1 MKTPLLLSLDK
12 RRHLPVLCRLTS
24 ERQNAALTREMKFGR
39 SPLCEAEYTAD
50 VIPVSL
56 HLKDIKNPSHLPRL
70 NATVWLIVLNLKN
83 LLLNCCIW

>member
-12 RRHLPVLCRLTS
+12 RRCLPVLCHLTS

-39 SPLCEAEYTAD
+39 SPICETEYIAD

-56 HLKDIKNPSHLPRL
+56 HLKHVTNPSRLPRL
-70 NATVWLIVLNLKN
+70 NATVWFIVLNLKN
-83 LLLNCCIW
+83 LLLNRCIW